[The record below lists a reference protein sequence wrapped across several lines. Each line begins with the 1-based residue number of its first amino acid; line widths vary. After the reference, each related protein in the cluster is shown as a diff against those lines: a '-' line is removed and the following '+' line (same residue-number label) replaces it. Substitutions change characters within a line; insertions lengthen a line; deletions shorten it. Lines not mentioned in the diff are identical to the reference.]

1 MTSADWTEDQLNAD
15 LAPAL
20 EILRPLGRGSFSNDF
35 VAREAA
41 LKRLVTIKVLRREF
55 ADEPKARLRFERE
68 AQSAAR
74 ISHNHV
80 ATVFWVGQLC
90 DEVPYI
96 VQEYVR
102 GRTLAEHLAAHG
114 PVPTPEVR
122 RILCEVASGLA
133 AAHEKRVIHRDVTP
147 SNIMIE
153 EQTGRAL
160 ITDFGLAATVPTGA
174 ESPERITET
183 GEIIGNPI
191 YLSPEQ
197 LAGDP
202 VTEEADVYSLGI
214 LAYELLA
221 YQPRSAQVGQVT
233 TMAQLWG
240 TSTEIS
246 ELRDDVDADFEELV
260 SRCLSEKPGHRPSA
274 ADVAQALSAPP
285 VLVSEAVSPPDGTVD
300 PRDSAFRAILF
311 VDMVGSTH
319 ITKALGDSA
328 ALGLVRKYRDVVRR
342 AVVDHGGK
350 EVDRAGDGFLTSFE
364 SAYAAVT
371 CAIAIQRELF
381 ADDVQRADGVPLN
394 ARMGI
399 GAGEPVLDGDAL
411 FGSTVN
417 LTSRICDCA
426 EPGQIIAAR
435 VVRELCLGKDVAFKS
450 LGSMMLKG
458 FDGSTDLELVEWR
471 E

>member
-20 EILRPLGRGSFSNDF
+20 QIVRPIGQGSLSNDF

-41 LKRLVTIKVLRREF
+41 LKRLVAVKVLRREF
-55 ADEPKARLRFERE
+55 ADEQKARLRFERE
-68 AQSAAR
+68 AQAAAR

-80 ATVFWVGQLC
+80 ATVFWVGQLS

-102 GRTLAEHLAAHG
+102 GRTLAEHLAATG
-114 PVPTPEVR
+114 PVPTAEVR
-122 RILCEVASGLA
+122 RILSEIASGLA

-160 ITDFGLAATVPTGA
+160 LTDFGLAATVTTGA
-174 ESPERITET
+174 ESPVRITKT
-183 GEIIGNPI
+183 GEIIGNPM

-197 LAGDP
+197 LAGGRA
-202 VTEEADVYSLGI
+202 TEEADIYSLGM

-221 YQPRSAQVGQVT
+221 YEPRSTQVGQAT
-233 TMAQLWG
+233 TTAQLWG
-240 TSTEIS
+240 AGTEIS
-246 ELRDDVDADFEELV
+246 ELRDDIDSDFEELV

-274 ADVAQALSAPP
+274 ADAAQGLSPLPVSVA
-285 VLVSEAVSPPDGTVD
+285 ETGSPPYGTM
-300 PRDSAFRAILF
+300 DSAFRAILF
-311 VDMVGSTH
+311 VDMVGSTPL
-319 ITKALGDSA
+319 TKALGDSA
-328 ALGLVRKYRDVVRR
+328 ALALVRKYRDVVRR
-342 AVVDHGGK
+342 ALVDHGGR
-350 EVDRAGDGFLTSFE
+350 EVDRAGDGFLISFE
-364 SAYAAVT
+364 SAYAAVV
-371 CAIAIQRELF
+371 CAIEIQRELF
-381 ADDVQRADGVPLN
+381 TENVERADGLPLIT
-394 ARMGI
+394 RMGI

-435 VVRELCLGKDVAFKS
+435 VVRELCIGKDVAFKS
-450 LGSMMLKG
+450 LGSKMLRG
-458 FDGSTDLELVEWR
+458 FDDSTDLELVEWR